1 MGSTGSY
8 SPARERAA
16 MPADA
21 DETYLPDSI
30 ERAAKILVVGSF
42 GVGKTTLIGSV
53 SEIDPLRTEEVMT
66 AASIGTDDLAGLPAK
81 ETTTVAMDFGRI
93 TLSERT
99 VLYMF
104 GMPGQRRFWN
114 PWAGLAE
121 GAVGALVLVDTRR
134 IEESFKVLDQLE
146 LQADQLPFAV
156 AVNLFP
162 GTPRH
167 EEAELRQAMD
177 LLPQTPVLQCDA
189 RDRVSSVRALGV
201 LTRYALAV
209 EKGTA

>member
-1 MGSTGSY
+1 MGSASSH
-8 SPARERAA
+8 SPAREVTGSPAA
-16 MPADA
+16 TDGH
-21 DETYLPDSI
+21 YLPDSVQQ
-30 ERAAKILVVGSF
+30 AAKILVVGSF

-53 SEIDPLRTEEVMT
+53 SEISPLRTEEVMT
-66 AASIGTDDLAGLPAK
+66 TASIGTDSLAGLPAK

-93 TLSERT
+93 TLTERT

-134 IEESFKVLDQLE
+134 LEESFEVLNQLE

-156 AVNLFP
+156 AVNVFP
-162 GTPRH
+162 GSPRYQG
-167 EEAELRQAMD
+167 EELREAMD
-177 LLPQTPVLQCDA
+177 LLPQTPVLMCDA
-189 RDRVSSVRALGV
+189 RDRASSIRALAG

-209 EKGTA
+209 EKGSV

>member
-1 MGSTGSY
+1 MGSASLH
-8 SPARERAA
+8 SPAREMPGSYAA
-16 MPADA
+16 ADRH
-21 DETYLPDSI
+21 YLPDSI
-30 ERAAKILVVGSF
+30 ERSAKILVVGSF

-53 SEIDPLRTEEVMT
+53 SEISPLRTEEVMT
-66 AASIGTDDLAGLPAK
+66 AASIGTDDLAGLPGK

-93 TLSERT
+93 TLTERT
-99 VLYMF
+99 VLYLF
-104 GMPGQRRFWN
+104 GMPGQQRFWN

-134 IEESFKVLDQLE
+134 LAASFDVIDQLE

-162 GTPRH
+162 GSPPCG
-167 EEAELRQAMD
+167 EGELREAMD
-177 LLPQTPVLQCDA
+177 LLPQTPVLRCDA
-189 RDRVSSVRALGV
+189 RDRASSIRALAG

-209 EKGTA
+209 EKGSQ

>member
-1 MGSTGSY
+1 MTGIH
-8 SPARERAA
+8 AA
-16 MPADA
+16 A
-21 DETYLPDSI
+21 DEHYLPDSI
-30 ERAAKILVVGSF
+30 QRSAKILVVGSF

-53 SEIDPLRTEEVMT
+53 SEISPLRTEEVMT
-66 AASIGTDDLAGLPAK
+66 AASIGTDSLAGLPAK

-93 TLSERT
+93 TLTERT

-121 GAVGALVLVDTRR
+121 GAVGALVLIDTRR
-134 IEESFKVLDQLE
+134 LEESFEVLNQLE

-162 GTPRH
+162 GSPRY
-167 EEAELRQAMD
+167 EVTELREAMD

-189 RDRVSSVRALGV
+189 RDRASSIRTLAG
-201 LTRYALAV
+201 LTSYALAV
-209 EKGTA
+209 EKGSV